1 MDTSR
6 KDCRTRYRRAVSRLA
21 WLLVPLLLAV
31 SGSVCATV
39 VIIGHPGMPKLDSE
53 TVQKV
58 YSGKMIEIGGI
69 SVTAVHANIGSALR
83 NRFLQSYLSQDE
95 EKYTAYWTVRRYIG
109 KGVPPKELPTSTD
122 IINFVQSTPG
132 AVGYVDEA
140 DIRPGLN
147 VLLRK

>member
-1 MDTSR
+1 
-6 KDCRTRYRRAVSRLA
+6 
-21 WLLVPLLLAV
+21 
-31 SGSVCATV
+31 
-39 VIIGHPGMPKLDSE
+39 MPKLDSE

-69 SVTAVHANIGSALR
+69 SITAVHANVGSALR
-83 NRFLQSYLSQDE
+83 IRFLQSYLNQDE

-109 KGVPPKELPTSTD
+109 KGIPPKELSTGAD

-140 DIRPGLN
+140 DLRPGLN